1 MDAVNGEDGQAAII
15 AVVLIALA
23 ALAIAGLREADARL
37 TGSALTR
44 WAGEAAVEA
53 AASVVA
59 DAYAGEMR
67 ARAADPSRAPRA
79 MRDVVTAPSVR
90 DGARIAAADV
100 SARNGGPMLD
110 DVAVVCGGGTVTV
123 SASVQG
129 IAYRASFAGSECSQP

>member
-1 MDAVNGEDGQAAII
+1 MDAVNAEDGQAAIL

-37 TGSALTR
+37 TSGALTR

-59 DAYAGEMR
+59 DAYAGEIR
-67 ARAADPSRAPRA
+67 ARAADPSRRPRA

-90 DGARIAAADV
+90 DEARLAATEL
-100 SARNGGPMLD
+100 SGRNGGPGVD
-110 DVAVVCGGGTVTV
+110 DIGVACADGNVMV
-123 SASVQG
+123 SASIQG
-129 IAYRASFAGSECSQP
+129 IAYRASFAGSECSQR